1 MTMTGSGNIYL
12 IGFSGTGKTLS
23 GIKAAERLQ
32 LPFVDMDEI
41 IQYRTRKPIHQI
53 FEEDGEDVFRK
64 METDLLKEIA
74 RKGNRVVSTG
84 GGVPTIAEN
93 RKLMQKSGVIILLTA
108 NPATIHQRISTRSNR
123 SQTLRPLI
131 GDNAPVE
138 KVAEL
143 LQNRAEAYSCASE
156 SIDTEGLS
164 HDEVGQAIER
174 IWKQHSTNQTS

>member
-1 MTMTGSGNIYL
+1 MIENGNIYL

-53 FEEDGEDVFRK
+53 FEEDGEDAFRK
-64 METDLLKEIA
+64 METNLLKEIA

-84 GGVPTIAEN
+84 GGVPTISEN
-93 RKLMQKSGVIILLTA
+93 RRVMQESGVIILLTA
-108 NPATIHQRISTRSNR
+108 KPTTIHQRISTRSNR
-123 SQTLRPLI
+123 SQTLRPLL
-131 GDNAPVE
+131 GDNAPVK

-143 LQNRAEAYSCASE
+143 LENRAEAYSCASE
-156 SIDTEGLS
+156 SIDTEGLN
-164 HDEVGQAIER
+164 HDEVGEAIER
-174 IWKQHSTNQTS
+174 IWKKQSID